1 MKREQAINGLFVCP
15 CCGYATLGEVSNYEI
30 CEICFW
36 EDDGQDD
43 PEASESWG
51 GPNYISLEEG
61 RANFLN
67 LGVSD
72 PKNRGCVRKPK
83 QTDINVR
90 KYKISNGTVTRAE
103 NT

>member
-15 CCGYATLGEVSNYEI
+15 CCGYATLGEICNYEI
-30 CEICFW
+30 CGICFW

-43 PEASESWG
+43 LETGECWG

-61 RANFLN
+61 RLNFLKI
-67 LGVSD
+67 GVSD
-72 PKNRGCVRKPK
+72 PKDKRCVRRPK
-83 QTDINVR
+83 ESDINFS
-90 KYKISNGTVTRAE
+90 KYKISNGTVVRAE